1 MKSTEK
7 QQKNKIMSRLKSGE
21 IANQKCWS
29 FIKEL
34 NSVSEER
41 LNSFAMHDGYRKYT
55 YRQMFRAWERYAE
68 AFTAV
73 HLTGKDHAR
82 VGLIGAQQTET
93 IFAFYALN
101 MTGASV
107 SLIYHLDLYD
117 EKRIRNMIRMEK
129 ITDLVISEVFAF
141 PKTMERLLRDR
152 ESLGL
157 RSIILLESP
166 MGGEFPIPMLEAAR
180 KTNALMFRAF
190 SGGLLMEDLLRDYE
204 ATPISYGDPEP
215 ADSSIIL
222 HTTGTVSGIHKPVP
236 MSDKALNSFVV
247 CALQIKD
254 TYEDFKAAPEHMVS
268 FMGMNLAWV
277 YAMVDMCHTS
287 LGLGME
293 MVTLPLG
300 VTNHHYADAIEKYGI
315 SILFTSR
322 SMLDTWNKSMPNINL
337 SSVKVVFMGGS
348 YVSPEFR
355 KMFNDYLQSRG
366 STARI
371 VNGYGLS
378 EMGGACTVCPSDR
391 EDDSIGF
398 PLPGY
403 KVKIYSEE
411 EEKYYDISDGPR
423 TGVLC
428 LNAPT
433 MSSGRLDDTV
443 IFELENIDGVEYFN
457 SNDLVRVNEDGSLT
471 CIGRSNKLFVN
482 NAGIRFDVGLVENAV
497 ASQPGVAA
505 CGIAPEF
512 HKILHD
518 NVPVLYVELSSG
530 ADGVSTL
537 RKALMQVFITD
548 GKLADTNL
556 PSQCVLTDHIPL
568 NSGGKVDSR
577 RLASGGLNGTRYNV
591 KHIKLNDRIND
602 IILLPVPEDESG
614 GLSGGIPE
622 ELEDDP
628 YNILSEIFAT
638 IPEIQKD
645 GMAKIFRIPGVREL
659 MLKLTDFD
667 ISNVPASISR
677 LAPKIMKLSADQPL
691 SRLNGDFRLNDIMEM
706 LQAVFDMLRTVESP
720 LSWMKDMP
728 MLPIPVPFIPPVP
741 PVPPI
746 LPVFPMPFWG
756 WGGKKRTSGNE
767 NDQTPEASDGA
778 GDNETETADKKAD

>member
-1 MKSTEK
+1 MKSAEK

-34 NSVSEER
+34 NSVSEDR
-41 LNSFAMHDGYRKYT
+41 LDSIAMHDGYRKYT
-55 YRQMFRAWERYAE
+55 YRQMFRAWEHYAE

-73 HLTGKDHAR
+73 HMTGEDHAR
-82 VGLIGAQQTET
+82 VALIGAQQTET
-93 IFAFYALN
+93 VFAFYALN

-157 RSIILLESP
+157 RNIILLESP
-166 MGGEFPIPMLEAAR
+166 MGGEFPIPMLEAVR
-180 KTNALMFRAF
+180 KTNTLMFREL

-204 ATPISYGDPEP
+204 ATPISYGDQELS
-215 ADSSIIL
+215 DSSIIL

-247 CALQIKD
+247 CALKIKD

-300 VTNHHYADAIEKYGI
+300 VTNPHYAEAIEKYGI

-322 SMLDTWNKSMPNINL
+322 SMLDTWNKSMPDINL

-355 KMFNDYLQSRG
+355 KIFNDYLQSRG

-403 KVKIYSEE
+403 RVKIWSEE

-428 LNAPT
+428 LNAPS

-497 ASQPGVAA
+497 ASQPGIAA

-518 NVPVLYVELSSG
+518 NVPVLYVETSSG

-537 RKALMQVFITD
+537 RKALMQVFISD

-577 RLASGGLNGTRYNV
+577 RLANGGLEGTRYNV
-591 KHIKLNDRIND
+591 KHIKLNGRIND
-602 IILLPVPEDESG
+602 IVLLPVPEEEAG

-628 YNILSEIFAT
+628 YNILSEIFAA

-645 GMAKIFRIPGVREL
+645 GLAKVFRIPGVRDL

-667 ISNVPASISR
+667 ISNIPASISK

-691 SRLNGDFRLNDIMEM
+691 SRLNGDFKLSDIMEM
-706 LQAVFDMLRTVESP
+706 LQAFFSMFQATESP
-720 LSWMKDMP
+720 LSKLKDLP
-728 MLPIPVPFIPPVP
+728 MFPVPVPFIPPVP
-741 PVPPI
+741 PI
-746 LPVFPMPFWG
+746 FPVFPMPFWG
-756 WGGKKRTSGNE
+756 WGGNKRTRKE
-767 NDQTPEASDGA
+767 EQDKIPEAPDGA
-778 GDNETETADKKAD
+778 GDNESETADNEAD

>member
-1 MKSTEK
+1 MKAAEK
-7 QQKNKIMSRLKSGE
+7 QQLKKLTSRIQSGA
-21 IANQKCWS
+21 IADQRCWS

-34 NSVSEER
+34 NSYSEER
-41 LNSFAMHDGYRKYT
+41 LDSVALHDGYRTYT
-55 YRQMFRAWERYAE
+55 YRQMFRYWERYAE
-68 AFTAV
+68 AFSAIQ
-73 HLTGKDHAR
+73 LTGENHSR

-93 IFAFYALN
+93 VNAFYALN

-117 EKRIRNMIRMEK
+117 EKRIRNMIKMEK

-152 ESLGL
+152 KKLGL
-157 RSIILLESP
+157 RNIILLESP
-166 MGGEFPIPMLEAAR
+166 MGGEFPIPMLEGVR
-180 KTNALMFRAF
+180 KMNTLMFREL
-190 SGGLLMEDLLRDYE
+190 SGGLLMEDLLQEHE
-204 ATPISYGDPEP
+204 AAPISYGDDKPS
-215 ADSSIIL
+215 DSSIIL

-247 CALQIKD
+247 CALKMKD
-254 TYEDFKAAPEHMVS
+254 TYEDFKSAPEHMTS
-268 FMGMNLAWV
+268 FMGMNLSWV

-300 VTNHHYADAIEKYGI
+300 VTNPHYAEAIVKYGI

-322 SMLDTWNKSMPNINL
+322 SMLDTWNKSMPDMDL

-355 KMFNDYLQSRG
+355 QTFNDYLQSCG

-378 EMGGACTVCPSDR
+378 ELGGACSICPSDR
-391 EDDSIGF
+391 MDDSIGF
-398 PLPGY
+398 LLPGY
-403 KVKIYSEE
+403 KGKIWSEE
-411 EEKYYDISDGPR
+411 EEKFYNISDGPR
-423 TGVLC
+423 TGVLY
-428 LNAPT
+428 LSAPT
-433 MSSGRLDDTV
+433 MSRGRLDDTV
-443 IFELENIDGVEYFN
+443 IFELEKIDGEEYFN
-457 SNDLVRVNEDGSLT
+457 SNDLMRVNEDGSLT

-482 NAGIRFDVGLVENAV
+482 NAGVRFNVGLVENAV
-497 ASQPGVAA
+497 AAQPGIAA

-512 HKILHD
+512 HKMLHD

-530 ADGVSTL
+530 ADGLATL
-537 RKALMQVFITD
+537 RKALIQVFITD

-577 RLASGGLNGTRYNV
+577 RLAAGVLEGKRYNV
-591 KHIKLNDRIND
+591 HHVKLNGKIND
-602 IILLPVPEDESG
+602 IVLLPVPEDESG
-614 GLSGGIPE
+614 GMSGGIPE

-628 YNILSEIFAT
+628 YNLLAAVFAA

-645 GMAKIFRIPGVREL
+645 GLTKVFQIPGVREL

-667 ISNVPASISR
+667 ISNIPGS
-677 LAPKIMKLSADQPL
+677 LNKMAPKLFKLSYNQPM
-691 SRLNGDFRLNDIMEM
+691 SKLNGDYKLSDIIDVFKMFLPMIMETNFPM
-706 LQAVFDMLRTVESP
+706 FQQKKASSM
-720 LSWMKDMP
+720 MP
-728 MLPIPVPFIPPVP
+728 FMPFMPPVP
-741 PVPPI
+741 VLPPM
-746 LPVFPMPFWG
+746 PFMPPMPFWG
-756 WGGKKRTSGNE
+756 WNGKKGTRKE
-767 NDQTPEASDGA
+767 RKDE
-778 GDNETETADKKAD
+778 DNTMDTADVSGKDSGDE

>member
-1 MKSTEK
+1 MKSAEK

-41 LNSFAMHDGYRKYT
+41 LDSIAMHDGYRKYT
-55 YRQMFRAWERYAE
+55 YRQMFRAWEHYAE

-73 HLTGKDHAR
+73 HMTGEDHAR
-82 VGLIGAQQTET
+82 VALIGAQQTET
-93 IFAFYALN
+93 VFAFYALN

-157 RSIILLESP
+157 RNIILLESP
-166 MGGEFPIPMLEAAR
+166 MGGEFPIPMLEAVR
-180 KTNALMFRAF
+180 KTNTLMFREL

-204 ATPISYGDPEP
+204 ATPISYGDQELS
-215 ADSSIIL
+215 DSSIIL

-247 CALQIKD
+247 CALKIKD

-300 VTNHHYADAIEKYGI
+300 VTNPHYAEAIEKYGI

-322 SMLDTWNKSMPNINL
+322 SMLDTWNKSMPDINL

-355 KMFNDYLQSRG
+355 KIFNDYLQSRG

-403 KVKIYSEE
+403 RVKIWSEE

-428 LNAPT
+428 LNAPS

-497 ASQPGVAA
+497 ASQPGIAA

-518 NVPVLYVELSSG
+518 NVPVLYVETSSG

-537 RKALMQVFITD
+537 RKALMQVFISD

-577 RLASGGLNGTRYNV
+577 RLANGGLEGTRYNV
-591 KHIKLNDRIND
+591 KHIKLNGRIND
-602 IILLPVPEDESG
+602 IVLLPVPEEEAG

-628 YNILSEIFAT
+628 YNILSEIFAA

-645 GMAKIFRIPGVREL
+645 GLAKVFRIPGVRDL

-667 ISNVPASISR
+667 ISNIPASISK

-691 SRLNGDFRLNDIMEM
+691 SRLNGDFKLSDIMEM
-706 LQAVFDMLRTVESP
+706 LQAFFSMFQATESP
-720 LSWMKDMP
+720 LSKLKDLP
-728 MLPIPVPFIPPVP
+728 MFPVPVPFIPPVP
-741 PVPPI
+741 PI
-746 LPVFPMPFWG
+746 FPVFPMPFWG
-756 WGGKKRTSGNE
+756 WGGNKRTRKE
-767 NDQTPEASDGA
+767 EQDKIPEAPDGA
-778 GDNETETADKKAD
+778 GDNESETADNEAD